1 VASRTPR
8 EAVDVFMQP
17 LQLSLSC
24 ITDAV
29 LNYRSYSNK
38 DYPSQEPLPLTINNG
53 YSVPLLVDDDLFLS
67 FRMFYRVDF
76 DSTGCGSWEAA
87 VAAYSY
93 LLNDRDH
100 QEILSYHWHPDTP
113 NSVGFPHMHLGAGTG
128 MARRELFRAHLPT
141 GRITLEDMVRLTII
155 EFGVQPYRDDWREVL
170 AANEGQ
176 LSI

>member
-1 VASRTPR
+1 MT
-8 EAVDVFMQP
+8 
-17 LQLSLSC
+17 
-24 ITDAV
+24 T
-29 LNYRSYSNK
+29 YSY
-38 DYPSQEPLPLTINNG
+38 
-53 YSVPLLVDDDLFLS
+53 S
-67 FRMFYRVDF
+67 FRMFYRVGSDF
-76 DSTGCGSWEAA
+76 KGRGLWEAA

-100 QEILSYHWHPDTP
+100 KEILAYHWHPDTR
-113 NSVGFPHMHLGAGTG
+113 NSVDFPHMHLGAGTG